1 MATAV
6 TSQKIASKMAIESY
20 DHDPGATTAVVTS
33 ADGGTTPKYVAMR
46 DFGAF
51 GVQARPTVVG
61 GDGITLLEIVGATD
75 AAGTNV
81 TLILAHAA
89 TVTNVLG
96 EYVWLEVTDEQ
107 INEVGKAAGYNF
119 THVAA
124 RLTMATSTDEANV
137 TYVRTMPKRAYANL
151 TATNVAA

>member
-1 MATAV
+1 MATGV

-20 DHDPGATTAVVTS
+20 DHDPGAATAIVTS
-33 ADGGTTPKYVAMR
+33 PDGGTTQRWVAMR

-61 GDGITLLEIVGATD
+61 ANGIVLLEIVGATD
-75 AAGTNV
+75 SIGTNV
-81 TLILAHAA
+81 TVIVAHAA
-89 TVTNVLG
+89 TITDTLN
-96 EYVWLEVTDEQ
+96 EYVWLECTDEQ

-124 RLTMATSTDEANV
+124 RLTMATNTDEANV
-137 TYVRTMPKRAYANL
+137 TYVRYLPKRAYANL
-151 TATNVAA
+151 TATSTAA